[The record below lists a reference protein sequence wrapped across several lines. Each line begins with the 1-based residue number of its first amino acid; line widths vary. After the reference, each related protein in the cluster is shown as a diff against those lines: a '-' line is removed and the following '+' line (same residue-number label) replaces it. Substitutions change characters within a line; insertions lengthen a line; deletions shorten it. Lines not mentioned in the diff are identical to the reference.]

1 MNEIYSR
8 KYLLPG
14 LGILMLGIVGL
25 IYFYF
30 DAQTK
35 WENYEDGLYIETQA
49 EITYYNRTRNSDG
62 DYHYSINYEYIVDNV
77 TYSGHTTQNLS
88 NVRVGT
94 IITIYYN
101 SENPNDVEFNLN
113 FNNYLYYTIP
123 IIALGIGYMVYPF
136 VRDYFSYR

>member
-14 LGILMLGIVGL
+14 LGILLLGIVGL

-62 DYHYSINYEYIVDNV
+62 DYHYSINYEYIVDDV
-77 TYSGHTTQNLS
+77 TYVGHTTQHLT
-88 NVRVGT
+88 NVRVGS
-94 IITIYYN
+94 IITVYYN
-101 SENPNDVEFNLN
+101 SENPAEVELTLN
-113 FNNYLYYTIP
+113 FNNYLYFTIP

-136 VRDYFSYR
+136 VRDYLSYR